1 MKVLMSSRPRRG
13 SCSEY
18 CNSMSGAANSST
30 MPRLQVLPQKC
41 VNHRPTMALLSSSL
55 DMSCLSVC
63 SHLSEGSTELPAWTL
78 DKRHRG
84 RHPLSVWNG
93 RNDVTREVVVVA
105 LRLPPD
111 DRQRVR
117 SSRQLHRCR
126 DHEAGAGR
134 Q

>member
-63 SHLSEGSTELPAWTL
+63 SHMSEGSTELPTWTL

-84 RHPLSVWNG
+84 RHPLSVWDG
-93 RNDVTREVVVVA
+93 RNDVTREIKA
-105 LRLPPD
+105 
-111 DRQRVR
+111 RVLDGDTWGVSQHWAAAR
-117 SSRQLHRCR
+117 IGL
-126 DHEAGAGR
+126 GKFIL
-134 Q
+134 